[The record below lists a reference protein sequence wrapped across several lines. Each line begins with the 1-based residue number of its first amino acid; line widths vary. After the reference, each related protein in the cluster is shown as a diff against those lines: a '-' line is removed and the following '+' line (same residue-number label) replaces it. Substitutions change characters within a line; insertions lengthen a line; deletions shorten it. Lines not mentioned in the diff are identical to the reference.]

1 MAVVVVTGAAR
12 GIGLELVR
20 QLLARGDQ
28 VHAGARRVS
37 PALQSLADGARD
49 RCHLHALDLAE
60 DATFPAFATAVAAVH
75 QKVDVLI
82 NNAGIYSLRSGA
94 WNPET
99 TGFSALAADD
109 LLAVYRVNTVG
120 PLLLAKAM
128 LPLLAGARGARVV
141 NISSRLGSV
150 GEKTS
155 GGDYAYCGSKAA
167 LNITTRALAVDLA
180 PQGVIAFAMTP
191 GWVRTDMG
199 GPQASLSPEES
210 VRGMLR
216 VIDGVR
222 PADAGR
228 FVDQAGEDQ
237 PW

>member
-1 MAVVVVTGAAR
+1 MSVVVVTGAAR

-20 QLLARGDQ
+20 QLLARGDH

-37 PALQSLADGARD
+37 PALQALADGAPH
-49 RCHLHALDLAE
+49 RCHLHILDLA
-60 DATFPAFATAVAAVH
+60 DDGAFNAFATAVAAVDPA
-75 QKVDVLI
+75 VDVLI
-82 NNAGIYSLRSGA
+82 NNAGIYSLKSAA

-99 TGFSALAADD
+99 TGFGALAADD

-128 LPLLAGARGARVV
+128 LPLLARARGARVV

-167 LNITTRALAVDLA
+167 LNIMTRALAADLA
-180 PQGVIAFAMTP
+180 PQGVTAFAMTP

-199 GPQASLSPEES
+199 GPQATLSPEES

-222 PADAGR
+222 PRDAGR
-228 FVDQAGEDQ
+228 FVDQEGEDQ